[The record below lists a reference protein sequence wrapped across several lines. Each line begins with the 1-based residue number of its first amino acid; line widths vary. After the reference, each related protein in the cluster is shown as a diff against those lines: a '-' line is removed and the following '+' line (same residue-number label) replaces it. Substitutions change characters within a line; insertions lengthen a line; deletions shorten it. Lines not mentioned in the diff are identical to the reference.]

1 MLCTHKTTIFCQFG
15 NLEICPNFANPYLT
29 QFSSISGGN
38 CIRKGQSKNFSAISR
53 RNSGCLIVLYLSLTN
68 SLRLQESHFF
78 RDLCNKT
85 MTSGRFMSWI
95 LCGDS
100 RLNQQIPLPLRPTI
114 TFFGMQPNKRNSMM
128 TMNMPLKKNNSS
140 LIQNQR
146 NIPHIQFTSP
156 HFTPRCHRSP
166 SFLPKSGKHF
176 LRAPNK

>member
-1 MLCTHKTTIFCQFG
+1 MTAG
-15 NLEICPNFANPYLT
+15 
-29 QFSSISGGN
+29 
-38 CIRKGQSKNFSAISR
+38 KGQSNNFSAISR

-78 RDLCNKT
+78 RELCNKT

-114 TFFGMQPNKRNSMM
+114 TFFGMQPTSMISTIPRRDLREKHSYPNKRNSMM

-140 LIQNQR
+140 LILNKRITFPIFSLSVLISPQDATEVLPSSQNLG
-146 NIPHIQFTSP
+146 NTF
-156 HFTPRCHRSP
+156 
-166 SFLPKSGKHF
+166 
-176 LRAPNK
+176 